1 MDVGQMIGDEVNLIC
16 EPVLRYMM
24 RTAAA
29 HELEQDYEEA
39 ANRLSRFGVFTQQQ
53 IDDLAMV
60 SIPVEHYTQKFYFAS
75 GMMNAFKMYL
85 GHPLPNPDVVDE
97 ETLMDSVRLYGQD
110 EYKRLIDENRI
121 DCQTIYGSKADLPE
135 HIDDAVDVYHCTFF
149 AWRRSRKSTNLSS
162 ASNAASA
169 CASALT
175 RGSKRTS
182 DICKRSIGGWTRRTI
197 SAGMPDGRGQGTF
210 AAPYGWLISENLL
223 REGLPENYRQP
234 FAL

>member
-1 MDVGQMIGDEVNLIC
+1 MNERSNIHELPKSNKKAPIVEWRMDVGQMIGDEVNLIC

-85 GHPLPNPDVVDE
+85 GHPLLNPDDVDE

-135 HIDDAVDVYHCTFF
+135 HIDDAVDVYHCTFLRLATEQEIYQF
-149 AWRRSRKSTNLSS
+149 VFGVECGIRL
-162 ASNAASA
+162 
-169 CASALT
+169 
-175 RGSKRTS
+175 
-182 DICKRSIGGWTRRTI
+182 CKRFDEGFQEDIGYLQALYRRLDP
-197 SAGMPDGRGQGTF
+197 PDDQCGN
-210 AAPYGWLISENLL
+210 A
-223 REGLPENYRQP
+223 
-234 FAL
+234 